1 MSNEYHRAT
10 FCQWV
15 LEAGRRLA
23 AKYFIRIFLL
33 TESIINTTPIRIRM
47 VTTLMIERMPLSATD
62 KQTGRA
68 VHLVIALC
76 QGHSLYQ

>member
-1 MSNEYHRAT
+1 
-10 FCQWV
+10 
-15 LEAGRRLA
+15 
-23 AKYFIRIFLL
+23 
-33 TESIINTTPIRIRM
+33 M

-76 QGHSLYQ
+76 QGHSLSTSNGRSPQLRLARLLLL